1 MKMFTIKRKS
11 PSNPRLW
18 EWKMYQVTEDHPYV
32 DLQKF
37 DFKHDAE
44 AVAKDWAAGMDYQIV
59 EIDVPDAIVNPGPTP
74 VPPAVNITA

>member
-18 EWKMYQVTEDHPYV
+18 EWKMYQVSEDNPYV

-44 AVAKDWAAGMDYQIV
+44 EVAKAWADGSEYQVV
-59 EIDVPDAIVNPGPTP
+59 EIDVPDTIIDTGPTA